1 LICPGAVSLV
11 LLVRRGCKN
20 KKKIMLQAFHQRLG
34 AARRLTDGLWRL
46 RLFGQAAEADAAGL
60 PFETQRLLVR
70 DASPADVDALHD
82 YMVQEPF
89 CRREHL
95 GRPSRA
101 QIVTLLQYCQRQQK
115 AEVRS
120 VYSLVAVLRE
130 TDAIIGHGRLRVL
143 DRANREGKLALG
155 IDWRYEAQRFETELG
170 IAMLRFGFGR
180 LGLHRIVAQ
189 CDVDDLATNRVFEKL
204 GMRPEGVLR
213 DNIHAEGRWWSSYQ
227 WSMLAPEHKTARTAD
242 ERSGT

>member
-1 LICPGAVSLV
+1 
-11 LLVRRGCKN
+11 
-20 KKKIMLQAFHQRLG
+20 MLQAIHQRLE
-34 AARRLTDGLWRL
+34 AARRLTDGLRRF
-46 RLFGQAAEADAAGL
+46 RLFSQAAGPDPAGL
-60 PFETQRLLVR
+60 PFETRRLLVR
-70 DASPADVDALHD
+70 DAGLADVDALHD

-115 AEVRS
+115 ADVRS

-130 TDAIIGHGRLRVL
+130 SNAIIGHGRLRIL
-143 DRANREGKLALG
+143 DRANREAKLALG
-155 IDWRYEAQRFETELG
+155 TDWRYDAQGFETELG
-170 IAMLRFGFGR
+170 AGMLRFGFGS

-227 WSMLAPEHKTARTAD
+227 WSTLAPEHRASNGAAEKRGA
-242 ERSGT
+242 

>member
-1 LICPGAVSLV
+1 
-11 LLVRRGCKN
+11 
-20 KKKIMLQAFHQRLG
+20 MLQAIHQRLE
-34 AARRLTDGLWRL
+34 AARRLTDGLRRL
-46 RLFGQAAEADAAGL
+46 RLFSQAAAGPDPAGL
-60 PFETQRLLVR
+60 PFETRRLLVR
-70 DASPADVDALHD
+70 DAGPADVDALHD

-115 AEVRS
+115 VEVRS

-130 TDAIIGHGRLRVL
+130 SSLIIGHGRLRIL
-143 DRANREGKLALG
+143 DRANREAKLALG
-155 IDWRYEAQRFETELG
+155 TDWRYGAQGFETELG
-170 IAMLRFGFGR
+170 AGMLRFGFGS

-189 CDVDDLATNRVFEKL
+189 CDVDDLATNRVFENL

-227 WSMLAPEHKTARTAD
+227 WSMLAPEHRTSNGAA
-242 ERSGT
+242 EKRGA